1 MLADS
6 SRHRLL
12 KGRILDLM
20 MNLLS
25 AVLGVSFAAGLN
37 AYATVLALG
46 LMQRFEVIHLPRG
59 LEVLGSLPVIAAAGL
74 LYLVE
79 FVADKVPYIDSIWDG
94 IHTVIRPLAGAV
106 LAYGVVGNVDPQ
118 WQVIAA
124 LVGGSVA
131 LTSHTAKA
139 SARATVNLS
148 PEPFSN
154 WFLSL
159 AEDALSFLL
168 VWLTAVHPFIG
179 MLLVLVLAGSAVY
192 VVWKLSHFA
201 RRVFG
206 RT

>member
-1 MLADS
+1 
-6 SRHRLL
+6 
-12 KGRILDLM
+12 M

-25 AVLGVSFAAGLN
+25 AVLGISFAAGLN

-46 LMQRFEVIHLPRG
+46 LMQRFEVIHLPHG
-59 LEVLGSLPVIAAAGL
+59 LEVLGTLPVIAAAGL

-94 IHTVIRPLAGAV
+94 IHTVIRPAAGAL

-124 LVGGSVA
+124 LVGGGVA

-139 SARATVNLS
+139 STRATVNLS

-154 WFLSL
+154 WLLSL
-159 AEDALSFLL
+159 TEDAVSFLL
-168 VWLTAVHPFIG
+168 VWLTAVHPLIG
-179 MLLVLVLAGSAVY
+179 MFLVLVLGGAAVY
-192 VVWKLSHFA
+192 VVLKLSHFA